1 MVYRYQ
7 THVDANMPNN
17 AHGIALQLIGRGKR
31 VLELGAAGGHVTR
44 ALVERENSVYAVE
57 VDPLAESDLRAITPD
72 VLITN
77 LDSLDLLSK
86 LGDQRFDVIL
96 AGDVLEHTLQGP
108 VILTQLRQL
117 LKPDGFLVIS
127 LPNIAHGDVR
137 LALLSGEFRYRDVGL
152 LDRTHR
158 VFYTR
163 ETACE
168 LLELCGF
175 TDLEVFAST
184 TPIGTTEVRPDFSL
198 IPKTII
204 EFVQGDPDSTV
215 YQYII
220 RCRINAELPDLSLNG
235 SPMDFEMEDT
245 DPGVLSRIQALTNHN
260 DSLYTM
266 NRELLAKNHDLVEQ
280 AQRLESE
287 KQVLE
292 GQIQQVHADE
302 LRIAREMIE
311 LEVRDRYLGVLAEL
325 GQSRACLKEREQDL
339 AKQRTQTRE
348 LEAKCSELADELRTV
363 STELGEET
371 QRLAREMTRAF
382 QAEKRAL
389 KFQREVNHLILT
401 RDQLNEVY
409 TSWTWKIGR
418 FVMLPVR
425 AIRRIFR

>member
-1 MVYRYQ
+1 
-7 THVDANMPNN
+7 
-17 AHGIALQLIGRGKR
+17 
-31 VLELGAAGGHVTR
+31 
-44 ALVERENSVYAVE
+44 
-57 VDPLAESDLRAITPD
+57 
-72 VLITN
+72 
-77 LDSLDLLSK
+77 
-86 LGDQRFDVIL
+86 
-96 AGDVLEHTLQGP
+96 
-108 VILTQLRQL
+108 
-117 LKPDGFLVIS
+117 
-127 LPNIAHGDVR
+127 
-137 LALLSGEFRYRDVGL
+137 
-152 LDRTHR
+152 
-158 VFYTR
+158 
-163 ETACE
+163 
-168 LLELCGF
+168 
-175 TDLEVFAST
+175 
-184 TPIGTTEVRPDFSL
+184 
-198 IPKTII
+198 
-204 EFVQGDPDSTV
+204 
-215 YQYII
+215 
-220 RCRINAELPDLSLNG
+220 
-235 SPMDFEMEDT
+235 MDFEMEDT